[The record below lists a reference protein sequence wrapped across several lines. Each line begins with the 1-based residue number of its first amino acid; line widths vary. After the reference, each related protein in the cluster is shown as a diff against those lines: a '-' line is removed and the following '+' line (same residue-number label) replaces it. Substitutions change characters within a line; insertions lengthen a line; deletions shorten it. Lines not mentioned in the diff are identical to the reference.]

1 MRIVFLGGS
10 EFSVPSFERLIAD
23 GHEILAAVCQPD
35 RPNSRGNK
43 IEFCPLKKSA
53 IEHGV
58 KVLQFQKI
66 RIEGTEEI
74 KKLNPDLMVV
84 VSYGQI
90 LPEELINIPKLG
102 TINVHGSLLPKYRG
116 ASPIVSAILNGEQK
130 TGITIMRIAK
140 EVDAGNILFKA
151 ETDIDENETGGELS
165 KKLSILGAN
174 LLSEAVIQLEKGN
187 VYEEVQDSS
196 KATFTKMIRK
206 EDGEIDFSKSM
217 DEIVNKIRAFNPTNV
232 AYTTRN
238 GEKIKIYEAKKEP
251 DIESNLISGDVIVS
265 SAKEGLVIKCGN
277 GAVRILRLQA
287 PNGKILD
294 AKSFLNGRK
303 F

>member
-1 MRIVFLGGS
+1 MLSNAIV
-10 EFSVPSFERLIAD
+10 
-23 GHEILAAVCQPD
+23 
-35 RPNSRGNK
+35 
-43 IEFCPLKKSA
+43 
-53 IEHGV
+53 
-58 KVLQFQKI
+58 
-66 RIEGTEEI
+66 
-74 KKLNPDLMVV
+74 
-84 VSYGQI
+84 
-90 LPEELINIPKLG
+90 
-102 TINVHGSLLPKYRG
+102 
-116 ASPIVSAILNGEQK
+116 
-130 TGITIMRIAK
+130 
-140 EVDAGNILFKA
+140 
-151 ETDIDENETGGELS
+151 
-165 KKLSILGAN
+165 
-174 LLSEAVIQLEKGN
+174 QLEKGN

>member
-74 KKLNPDLMVV
+74 RKLNPDLMVV

-151 ETDIDENETGGELS
+151 ETDIGENETGGELS
-165 KKLSILGAN
+165 KKLSI
-174 LLSEAVIQLEKGN
+174 
-187 VYEEVQDSS
+187 
-196 KATFTKMIRK
+196 
-206 EDGEIDFSKSM
+206 
-217 DEIVNKIRAFNPTNV
+217 
-232 AYTTRN
+232 
-238 GEKIKIYEAKKEP
+238 
-251 DIESNLISGDVIVS
+251 
-265 SAKEGLVIKCGN
+265 
-277 GAVRILRLQA
+277 
-287 PNGKILD
+287 
-294 AKSFLNGRK
+294 
-303 F
+303 